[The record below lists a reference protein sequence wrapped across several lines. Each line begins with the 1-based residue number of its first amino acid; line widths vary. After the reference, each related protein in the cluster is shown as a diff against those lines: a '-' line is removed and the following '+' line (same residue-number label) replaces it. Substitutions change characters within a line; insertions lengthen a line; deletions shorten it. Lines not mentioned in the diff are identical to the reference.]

1 MTRLN
6 IRATFMMNEKGR
18 SSEKKKRMST
28 VVKTIRGRRRQN
40 DEVRSEI
47 VFPQCQEVNFTL
59 SQ

>member
-59 SQ
+59 LQ